1 MDSSMKVAVIG
12 AGTMGS
18 GIAQVAAQAGHNV
31 VLFDTRREAVDKALA
46 GLRKTLDKLVEKGK
60 LTTEQ
65 ADGIHGRITPAS
77 DLKELAGS
85 GLVIEAII
93 EDLGIK
99 QKLFAELESIAGPD
113 AILATNTSSLSVTAI
128 AGGLKHPERFIG
140 LHFFNP
146 APLLPLV
153 EVVPG
158 LATDAALATRMMALM
173 QAWGKTPVVC
183 KDTPGFIVNRVARP
197 FYGEAI
203 RIYEEGIA
211 DMPTIDAAMKSVGFK
226 MGPFE
231 LMDLIGNDVNFT
243 VTKTVWEAFFYDP
256 RYKPSFTQQ
265 RQVESGRLGRKS
277 GRGYYQYDASGAI
290 VPKTSAGSLAE
301 DPAGH
306 AQTSAGSLAE
316 DPAGNAHTAGSPPS
330 SGDPAEVSHA
340 QAAGS
345 LRASGDP
352 AEVSGD
358 PAEVSQVIIERI
370 LAMLINEAAD
380 ALFWQVASA
389 KDIDLAMTKGVNYPK
404 GLLAWAEE
412 KGAAHWLRVLERL
425 QATYGEDRYRPS
437 PLLRRMAAH

>member
-1 MDSSMKVAVIG
+1 MTVAVIG

-18 GIAQVAAQAGHNV
+18 GIAQVAAQAGHPV
-31 VLFDTRREAVDKALA
+31 ILFDTRREAVDKALA
-46 GLRKTLDKLVEKGK
+46 GLRRTLDKLVEKGK
-60 LTTEQ
+60 LTGEQ
-65 ADGIHGRITPAS
+65 ANGIHGRITPAS
-77 DLKELAGS
+77 DLKDLAGS

-99 QKLFAELESIAGPD
+99 KKLFAELEGLLGAD
-113 AILATNTSSLSVTAI
+113 AVLATNTSSLSVTAI
-128 AGGLKHPERFIG
+128 AAACSRPERVIG

-158 LATDAALATRMMALM
+158 LATDAKLDARLMALM

-211 DMPTIDAAMKSVGFK
+211 DMPTIDAAMKGVGFK

-231 LMDLIGNDVNFT
+231 LMDLIGNDINFT
-243 VTKTVWEAFFYDP
+243 VTRTVWEAFFFDQ

-277 GRGYYQYDASGAI
+277 GRGYYRYDQEQGQGQGQVAPTPVWESI
-290 VPKTSAGSLAE
+290 V
-301 DPAGH
+301 
-306 AQTSAGSLAE
+306 
-316 DPAGNAHTAGSPPS
+316 
-330 SGDPAEVSHA
+330 
-340 QAAGS
+340 
-345 LRASGDP
+345 
-352 AEVSGD
+352 
-358 PAEVSQVIIERI
+358 ERI

-389 KDIDLAMTKGVNYPK
+389 SDIDLAMTKGVNYPK
-404 GLLAWAEE
+404 GLLAWADEQ
-412 KGAAHWLRVLERL
+412 GAAHWLGVLERL

-437 PLLRRMAAH
+437 PLLRRAAATSGRLV